1 MEHLTADLRCIQCR
15 LANDRRPGRL
25 LDSEI
30 IIDFKILVGV
40 VLRSVQIVSIIGW
53 NRVIE
58 SKNLVAIMIVS
69 NSDPMS
75 CIPSGVAPEAKQLV
89 VKV

>member
-1 MEHLTADLRCIQCR
+1 MIELLEILKCFLLDQGR

-40 VLRSVQIVSIIGW
+40 VLRSVLIVPIIGW

-69 NSDPMS
+69 NS
-75 CIPSGVAPEAKQLV
+75 GEN
-89 VKV
+89 

>member
-1 MEHLTADLRCIQCR
+1 MIELLEILKCFLLDQGR

-40 VLRSVQIVSIIGW
+40 VGGVSQGKKW
-53 NRVIE
+53 H
-58 SKNLVAIMIVS
+58 
-69 NSDPMS
+69 
-75 CIPSGVAPEAKQLV
+75 Q
-89 VKV
+89 